1 MDFMRKLI
9 LPLVLLAFAGCSGA
23 EPPPKTTKV
32 EGTVTYKGAPLPK
45 GKVSLEPEA
54 PGDKKNPTRPATGAI
69 ENGKFTVS
77 TFVQGDGAIPG
88 TYRVAVESVEEVSM
102 EDFNA
107 GKREKQLIPKKFASG
122 KTSGLA
128 LKIPDQSEPYA
139 ATLDLKD

>member
-23 EPPPKTTKV
+23 EAPPKTTKI

-45 GKVSLEPEA
+45 GRVTFEPEA
-54 PGDKKNPTRPATGAI
+54 AGDKKNPTRPATGPI

-77 TFVQGDGAIPG
+77 TFVQGDGALPG

-107 GKREKQLIPKKFASG
+107 GKRDKPLIPKKYAVG

-128 LKIPDQSEPYA
+128 VKVPDQSEPYA
-139 ATLDLKD
+139 ATLEIKD